1 MYESSFRL
9 RGKTYDYKIQ
19 YETVKKYFLLPKT
32 DEVHQLIVIGLEPP
46 LRQGQT
52 RYPFIVMQY
61 KRDEDIQL
69 DLNLTGEA
77 LDGKYKDKLQ
87 PSYDGP
93 IWHVITSLF
102 KGLGGKKIIQP
113 AKDFASRSGQS
124 GVKCSIKANEGHL
137 YCMDKSFLFVP
148 KPATWIGRDKIDM
161 VTMSR
166 VGGAVSASRT
176 FDMTFSMKGGG
187 EHQFSNINREEQQPL
202 EDFFK
207 SKDIKVRNEMAEE
220 SLMMA
225 KMAKNADMESSEEEV
240 PGADRGSAD
249 EDSSEEDE
257 DFKEEDDS
265 DVAEEF
271 DSNAASSSGGESDAE
286 MEDVEGDADEE
297 QDTEAAVE
305 RPKKKSKTK
314 SG

>member
-1 MYESSFRL
+1 MYENSFRL

-19 YETVKKYFLLPKT
+19 YESVKKYFLLPKT
-32 DEVHQLIVIGLEPP
+32 DEIHQLIVIGLEPP

-77 LDGKYKDKLQ
+77 LEDKYKDKLQ
-87 PSYDGP
+87 PTYDGP

-102 KGLGGKKIIQP
+102 RGLGNKKVIQP
-113 AKDFASRSGQS
+113 AKGFASRSGQS

-148 KPATWIGRDKIDM
+148 KPSTYIARDKINM

-176 FDMTFSMKGGG
+176 FDVTFSMKTN
-187 EHQFSNINREEQQPL
+187 EEYQFSNINREEQQPL
-202 EDFFK
+202 EEFFK
-207 SKDIKVRNEMAEE
+207 SRDIKVRNEMAEE
-220 SLMMA
+220 SMMVA
-225 KMAKNADMESSEEEV
+225 KTLKEAQMESSDEEV
-240 PGADRGSAD
+240 AGADRGSAD
-249 EDSSEEDE
+249 EDSEEEDE

-271 DSNAASSSGGESDAE
+271 DSNAASSSGESDAE
-286 MEDVEGDADEE
+286 MDDADDGDDDDG
-297 QDTEAAVE
+297 DTEEKVE
-305 RPKKKSKTK
+305 RPKKKTKTK
-314 SG
+314 